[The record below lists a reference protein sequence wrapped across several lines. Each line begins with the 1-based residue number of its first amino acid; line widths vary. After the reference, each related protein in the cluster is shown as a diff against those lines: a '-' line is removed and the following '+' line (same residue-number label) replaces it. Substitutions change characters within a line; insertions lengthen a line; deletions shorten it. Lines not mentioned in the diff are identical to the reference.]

1 MRVFE
6 VIRAVKSRELR
17 LALSVAIAADALQI
31 VALPILAQGA
41 FSPADTAVDI
51 AAALVLSKL
60 LGWHWAFLPT
70 IFAEIIPAFDLFP
83 TWTAAVLYVAWQR
96 RQDSPPGRG
105 GELSK
110 GEGSSYEVRSTN

>member
-6 VIRAVKSRELR
+6 VIRAVRSRELR
-17 LALSVAIAADALQI
+17 LSLSVAIAADALQI
-31 VALPILAQGA
+31 FALPFFAEGA
-41 FSPADTAVDI
+41 FSPADTVIDV

-105 GELSK
+105 AELPI
-110 GEGSSYEVRSTN
+110 G

>member
-1 MRVFE
+1 MISSMRVFE
-6 VIRAVKSRELR
+6 VIRAVRSRELR

-31 VALPILAQGA
+31 VALPMFAPGA
-41 FSPADTAVDI
+41 FSPADTAIDL

-83 TWTAAVLYVAWQR
+83 TWTAAVLYVGWR
-96 RQDSPPGRG
+96 RRHDSPPGRG
-105 GELSK
+105 GELSI
-110 GEGSSYEVRSTN
+110 GS